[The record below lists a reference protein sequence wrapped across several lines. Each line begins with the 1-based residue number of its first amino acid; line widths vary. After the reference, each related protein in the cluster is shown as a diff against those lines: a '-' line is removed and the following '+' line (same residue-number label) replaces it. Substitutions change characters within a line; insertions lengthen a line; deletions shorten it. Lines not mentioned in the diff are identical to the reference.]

1 MPSYFCLS
9 IRFLD
14 SAFHGRGDGNK
25 PEWPPS
31 PLRAFQSLVTAAAR
45 RRRARDF
52 DALRWLEQQ
61 SAPILVAPVAIASE
75 ASYRIS
81 VPNNAMDIVA
91 GAWVRGNDSNSG
103 DANPATHR
111 AMKSI
116 RPMLITGGPAVH
128 YLWTLADP
136 FDEPTRANVETLCD
150 VARSVSAL
158 GWGVD
163 MAIGHGAILPD
174 VEAKAL
180 PGERWLPTAGGTEG
194 ALRMPRQGTL
204 SALEDRHKGFL
215 NRIGSGGFTPPP
227 PLTAYERV
235 VYQRASKA
243 SGNPVAAFALR
254 KPNGDGGFRSFDT
267 ARQAL
272 TVAGM
277 MRYTAK
283 LTAERA
289 GWPNDRIATCILGHG
304 EAQGDTHVTVG
315 ARRFAYLPLPTIEF
329 RGEGMASVA
338 GNVRRALLTTFAGSY
353 KNEVAWSRRAMSGQM
368 LIDEDT
374 HQPVAVL
381 SAIPTTDR
389 VVQMYV
395 RPSTTWATVTPVV
408 LPGYDD
414 PAHYRRRLEHG
425 VEADEQKNLLDKL
438 HGRTDA
444 LLRKAIAQAGLS
456 QELADHADFEWRK
469 VGFWAGAESAD
480 RYGVPKYLRRF
491 PRFHVRIQWRDA
503 QSKPVSIPGP
513 ICLGGGR
520 FCGLGLLAA
529 AEE

>member
-14 SAFHGRGDGNK
+14 SAFHGRGRGNQ

-31 PLRAFQSLVTAAAR
+31 PLRAFQSLVMAAAR

-61 SAPILVAPVAIASE
+61 SAPTLVAPVAIAAE
-75 ASYRIS
+75 VSYRLS

-111 AMKSI
+111 TMKSI
-116 RPMLITGGPAVH
+116 RPMLMTGAAEVH
-128 YLWTLADP
+128 YLWSLADP
-136 FDEPTRANVETLCD
+136 LDAPTRANVETLCE
-150 VARSVSAL
+150 VASSVAAL
-158 GWGVD
+158 GWGID

-174 VEAKAL
+174 VGTKAL
-180 PGERWLPTAGGTEG
+180 PGERWLPTAGGTDG

-204 SALEDRHKGFL
+204 KALEDRHKGFL
-215 NRIGSGGFTPPP
+215 NRIGSGGFVPPP
-227 PLTAYERV
+227 QLTAYETV
-235 VYQRASKA
+235 VYRRASEA
-243 SGNPVAAFALR
+243 GRNPVAAFALR
-254 KPNGDGGFRSFDT
+254 KPDGDGGFRAFDT

-277 MRYTAK
+277 LRYTAK

-289 GWPNDRIATCILGHG
+289 GWAEDCIATCILGHG

-315 ARRFAYLPLPTIEF
+315 VQRFAYLPLPTIEF
-329 RGEGMASVA
+329 RGEGKASVA
-338 GNVRRALLTTFAGSY
+338 GNIRRALLTTIAGSY
-353 KNEVAWSRRAMSGQM
+353 ENEIAWSRRAMSGQM
-368 LIDEDT
+368 LIDQDT

-381 SAIPTTDR
+381 SAIPLTDR
-389 VVQMYV
+389 IVKMYV
-395 RPSTTWATVTPVV
+395 QPSSTWATVTPVI

-414 PAHYRRRLEHG
+414 PAHYRRRLKHG
-425 VEADEQKNLLDKL
+425 VEAHEQKNLLDKL

-444 LLRKAIAQAGLS
+444 LLRKAITQAGLS

-469 VGFWAGAESAD
+469 VGFWAGTELAD
-480 RYGVPKYLRRF
+480 RYGVPRHLKRF

-503 QSKPVSIPGP
+503 QNLPVSIPGP

-520 FCGLGLLAA
+520 FYGLGLFAA
-529 AEE
+529 SE